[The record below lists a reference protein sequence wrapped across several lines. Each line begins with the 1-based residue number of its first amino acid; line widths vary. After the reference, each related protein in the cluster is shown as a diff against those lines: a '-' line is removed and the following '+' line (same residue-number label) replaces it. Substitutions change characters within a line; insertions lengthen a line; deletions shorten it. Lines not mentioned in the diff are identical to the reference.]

1 MELRT
6 PAKDLK
12 EKVCKPT
19 ADLTLSCH
27 GLPDLEKAEGGTP
40 FLVLEAKDP
49 NGLSFEQMQ
58 AILTDFSS
66 YIDDDSEQEL
76 FRSHKIIR
84 FRLVHCLMDDLI
96 DDLAERGLQPIANLY
111 SKLLYKRQTFG
122 LIASS
127 QWHLA
132 MAIDDWHHA
141 NEPGQHAT
149 VTLIRNEQDIAV
161 PQWPLGGRVPDL
173 FKYALS
179 TAVLQLS
186 TGLVS
191 ARVFEQ
197 VISTLA
203 EKHARYAQLIF
214 RQGPS
219 SEPTCRAATQDTN
232 HRLLDLIQDD
242 RSRTELE
249 RLLSL
254 DETTTA
260 IPFRKEELLRVL
272 CALFPYDPVV
282 RKRGIRSAAS
292 FDRANRDRSFNEV
305 ATDHLVL
312 SFGGIWNGWLP
323 AGYCERLASVEYPE
337 AAKAKAARLQS
348 REQPVSNSVLQ
359 GPSSRVSVPLNAP
372 NSGTGTSRKLMAMH
386 DCN

>member
-12 EKVCKPT
+12 E
-19 ADLTLSCH
+19 
-27 GLPDLEKAEGGTP
+27 
-40 FLVLEAKDP
+40 KDP

-111 SKLLYKRQTFG
+111 SKLLYKRQTYG
-122 LIASS
+122 LVVNS

-132 MAIDDWHHA
+132 MAIDWRHP
-141 NEPGQHAT
+141 NEPGEHAT

-161 PQWPLGGRVPDL
+161 PQWPLGGRIPDL

-242 RSRTELE
+242 RSRAELE

-292 FDRANRDRSFNEV
+292 FDRAKRDRSFNEV

-386 DCN
+386 DCNYSFYHMRS